1 MPYLVEV
8 NSREEDGVENAV
20 PDDPVLEVLAG
31 VLVRVASTFDE
42 EEAAVVVDSVRF
54 PRLDMEGLFVSVIP
68 LVIVALVVVSSAVV
82 LPVVAVSFVDD
93 AGKVAEALV
102 ESPVVVL
109 PTVVSDEETEVS
121 VEWSPMVDD
130 VLLEAESVEDALVG

>member
-1 MPYLVEV
+1 
-8 NSREEDGVENAV
+8 
-20 PDDPVLEVLAG
+20 
-31 VLVRVASTFDE
+31 
-42 EEAAVVVDSVRF
+42 
-54 PRLDMEGLFVSVIP
+54 MEGLFVSVIP